1 MRPRQII
8 QAPMAGMQGFEMAAA
23 VYNAGGFGSI
33 PCAMLSPAQIREQV
47 TKFRL
52 ATNQPLGRV
61 ELNLNFFAHQQ
72 QALDVQKYSEWKATL
87 QPYFDELEIRNMN
100 VTGAS
105 RKSFD
110 REQFDLVVE
119 LNPSVVSFHFGLPQ
133 DLDLVDAIRTR
144 GIEVWSTATTVDEAV
159 WLAKRHVDAIICQ
172 GSEAG
177 GHRGMFLSQDLQSQ
191 QLLSELLPKVRQAV
205 PTRLIAAGCCAEN
218 DPKRWF
224 ALGAS
229 AIQVG
234 TCLLLTNES
243 LATELHRKTLEEL
256 DDTAITNVFTGK
268 PARGLV
274 NRLVRE
280 QGPISPNTPGFPH
293 TANLTGV
300 LRREAENRGSADF
313 TPLWRG
319 QHWVRSPTTMA
330 SSTQVIW
337 ELASKL

>member
-1 MRPRQII
+1 
-8 QAPMAGMQGFEMAAA
+8 MAGMQGFEMAAA
-23 VYNAGGFGSI
+23 AYNAGGFGSI
-33 PCAMLSPAQIREQV
+33 PCAMLSPAQIRDQV
-47 TKFRL
+47 AKFRL
-52 ATNQPLGRV
+52 ATHQPVGRV

-72 QALDVQKYSEWKATL
+72 QALDARKQSEWKAAL
-87 QPYFDELEIRNMN
+87 QPYFDELEVRDANA
-100 VTGAS
+100 TGAS

-110 REQFDLVVE
+110 REQFELVVE

-133 DLDLVDAIRTR
+133 DLDLVGAIRAR
-144 GIEVWSTATTVDEAV
+144 GVEVWSTATTVREAV
-159 WLAKRHVDAIICQ
+159 WLAERHVDAIICQ

-177 GHRGMFLSQDLQSQ
+177 GHRGMFLSQDVASQ
-191 QLLSELLPKVRQAV
+191 RPLSELLPEVREAV

-218 DPKRWF
+218 DPKQWF

-234 TCLLLTNES
+234 TCLLLTSES
-243 LATELHRKTLEEL
+243 LATELHRKTLMEL

-280 QGPISPNTPGFPH
+280 QGPMSPNVAGFPH

-300 LRREAENRGSADF
+300 LRREAESRGSAEF

-319 QHWVRSPTTMA
+319 ERWARSPT
-330 SSTQVIW
+330 STGSTAQVIR